1 LVLQSPIVIRDANL
15 RHDNTAETL
24 KIITHSRGSILFMK
38 CRWRRDGG
46 PMLWFCKYFW
56 PKLVFKIFAILNPS
70 TTTFGYEKWSQ
81 DCCSKQRPFC
91 FTKKIGKMPPPQF
104 VATRSPTTTR
114 ELRVAGSMPSLLLVW
129 YGKLQDTMYYI

>member
-1 LVLQSPIVIRDANL
+1 LMHASLSPGRYDLTSSNNNVNSYRFIPVNPLLVLQSPIVIRDANL

-91 FTKKIGKMPPPQF
+91 FTKKIGKMPPP
-104 VATRSPTTTR
+104 P
-114 ELRVAGSMPSLLLVW
+114 
-129 YGKLQDTMYYI
+129 ICCH